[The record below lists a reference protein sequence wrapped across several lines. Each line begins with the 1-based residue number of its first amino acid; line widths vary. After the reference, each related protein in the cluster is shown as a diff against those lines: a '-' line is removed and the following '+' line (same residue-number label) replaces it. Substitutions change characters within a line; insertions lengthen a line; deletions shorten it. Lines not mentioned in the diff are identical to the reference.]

1 MSSILLLRGK
11 NLRPKHPESP
21 TSPTASPS
29 RVRRRRSSVL
39 PSPTTFFKGSRVIGW
54 DVGSKGSKVSVTLDL
69 STFTVLLDGIPVRDA
84 QYRFLKPQCGEKQ
97 GLLRISFAAT
107 LEPHS
112 HPRVFEL
119 KAAIHS
125 DFRLDTEILLSEA
138 TTPLKLVNLTNLGLS
153 FDNWVLS
160 TSALL

>member
-1 MSSILLLRGK
+1 MEPYGVDRGAGGWTSVAIAARPSALR
-11 NLRPKHPESP
+11 NTCLRS
-21 TSPTASPS
+21 
-29 RVRRRRSSVL
+29 
-39 PSPTTFFKGSRVIGW
+39 
-54 DVGSKGSKVSVTLDL
+54 VGSMLGVSFWHQQSDL
-69 STFTVLLDGIPVRDA
+69 IRYDMSPDTPCDA
-84 QYRFLKPQCGEKQ
+84 YRFLKPQCGEKQ

-107 LEPHS
+107 ELGV
-112 HPRVFEL
+112 RVGAQNEL